1 MPPYRCCSISNMR
14 TLNIKTPVILLL
26 TVLLSSCTQVFF
38 QPHSF
43 LIDTPERHGIEY
55 KIENFQA
62 ADGTSL
68 NAWFLPAQEKNAT
81 KDGGKAR
88 ATILFLHGNAENIST
103 HIANV
108 YWLPEQHYNV
118 FLPDYRGYGNSEGKP
133 TLAGVQDDLN
143 SAMKYL
149 LQRKDI
155 DTERIAILAQ
165 SLGGALA
172 IYNVAHSPYREKIK
186 ALISE
191 SAFSDYRNLTREK
204 LASFWL
210 SWPLQWPL
218 SFLIDNDYSPLN
230 EVSHISPIPLLII
243 HGDKDNVVPLA
254 HGRILFDAAAQPKEM
269 WVVSNGGHIEALRHN
284 EFQQRLLE
292 YLGRVMP

>member
-1 MPPYRCCSISNMR
+1 MRGSLCSYISDMR
-14 TLNIKTPVILLL
+14 SLSILIL
-26 TVLLSSCTQVFF
+26 TVLLSACTGVFF
-38 QPHSF
+38 QPQQ
-43 LIDTPERHGIEY
+43 IQYMTPDKIGLVYEDVYFRSTDGLKLHG
-55 KIENFQA
+55 
-62 ADGTSL
+62 
-68 NAWFLPAQEKNAT
+68 WWLPAKGPA
-81 KDGGKAR
+81 KG
-88 ATILFLHGNAENIST
+88 TILFFHGNAENIST
-103 HIANV
+103 HIASV

-155 DTERIAILAQ
+155 DTERIVILAQ

-172 IYNVAHSPYREKIK
+172 IYNVAHSPYRKKIK

-191 SAFSDYRNLTREK
+191 SAFSDYRSLTREK

-218 SFLIDNDYSPLN
+218 SFLIDNDYSPLQA
-230 EVSHISPIPLLII
+230 VSHISPIPLLII

-254 HGRILFDAAAQPKEM
+254 HGRILFDAAAQPREM
-269 WVVSNGGHIEALRHN
+269 WVVSNGGHIEAFRHN
-284 EFQQRLLE
+284 EYRQRLLE
-292 YLGRVMP
+292 YFGRVMP